1 MKIFDNL
8 LNINIQK
15 LLLKGNITK
24 AYENMYNLAERLA
37 VHEMKQRGQI
47 LWNKLAKKV
56 NNSEEHNISYAKE
69 MANYKEKRIQYHLAE
84 MKELLKLREQL
95 KEDKK

>member
-47 LWNKLAKKV
+47 LWNKLAKK
-56 NNSEEHNISYAKE
+56 
-69 MANYKEKRIQYHLAE
+69 
-84 MKELLKLREQL
+84 
-95 KEDKK
+95 

>member
-24 AYENMYNLAERLA
+24 AYENMYNLA